1 MSGWPG
7 PEPLITGIVVNS
19 AIRWWRWWHM
29 VGFGVD
35 GRAADLLD
43 DVLQFVQMVGAADVD
58 RMITGT
64 AVSRS
69 CRLSFAA
76 GPPEHRRGD
85 RG

>member
-1 MSGWPG
+1 MSGWRG

-43 DVLQFVQMVGAADVD
+43 DLLQFVQMVGAADVD

-64 AVSRS
+64 AASRS
-69 CRLSFAA
+69 CRLRFPSVIPRTPA
-76 GPPEHRRGD
+76 G
-85 RG
+85 

>member
-43 DVLQFVQMVGAADVD
+43 DVLQFV
-58 RMITGT
+58 
-64 AVSRS
+64 
-69 CRLSFAA
+69 
-76 GPPEHRRGD
+76 
-85 RG
+85 